1 MSGNHALQWSPA
13 VIVDDLSNVL
23 APRAAARIVSD
34 VCVGLAYTA
43 VRLDNGRCGLA
54 YTFHE
59 DAGEGCSVVKEAGT
73 LAGRPAGELA
83 GWVKTLDATSVA
95 LGVAT
100 LNALAEPPASA
111 TETDFTEL
119 IRVAPGDVVGMV
131 GYFAPLVAPLRQ
143 RAARLHIFERRPR
156 EQGDEHPDWTAPLLL
171 PECDVV
177 IISGTAV
184 INRTIDA
191 LLTHI
196 PKAREVAVLGPST
209 PLVPEVFAGRGV
221 TLLGGVQVTDAAR
234 VLRVVSEGGGT
245 RRFGGAV
252 RKLCVRL
259 R

>member
-1 MSGNHALQWSPA
+1 M
-13 VIVDDLSNVL
+13 IVDELL
-23 APRAAARIVSD
+23 ARLGPEAEGRTVSH

-43 VRLDNGRCGLA
+43 VRLDDGRCGLA

-73 LAGRPAGELA
+73 LAGRSARELA
-83 GWVKTLDATSVA
+83 GWVGMLDATGMA

-100 LNALAEPPASA
+100 LNALVTPPAEA
-111 TETDFTEL
+111 VEADVTEL
-119 IRVAPGDVVGMV
+119 IRVDPQDVAGMV
-131 GYFAPLVAPLRQ
+131 GYFAPLVSFLR
-143 RAARLHIFERRPR
+143 ARVAKLHIFERRPR
-156 EQGDEHPDWTAPLLL
+156 DQAEEHPDWTAPVLL
-171 PECDVV
+171 PDCDVV

-191 LLTHI
+191 LLTHAA
-196 PKAREVAVLGPST
+196 KAREIVVLGAST

-221 TLLGGVQVTDAAR
+221 TLLSGAQVTDAER
-234 VLRVVSEGGGT
+234 VFRVVSEGGGM

>member
-1 MSGNHALQWSPA
+1 
-13 VIVDDLSNVL
+13 VIVDNLLDLL
-23 APRAAARIVSD
+23 APRAEGRTVAD

-43 VRLDNGRCGLA
+43 VRLDDGRCGLA

-59 DAGEGCSVVKEAGT
+59 DAGEGCSVVQEAGT
-73 LAGRPAGELA
+73 LAGRPARELA
-83 GWVKTLDATSVA
+83 GWVRTLDATSVA

-100 LNALAEPPASA
+100 LNALIDPPADA
-111 TETDFTEL
+111 VGADVTEL
-119 IRVAPGDVVGMV
+119 IRVSPGDVVGMV
-131 GYFAPLVAPLRQ
+131 GYFAPLVGFLQQ

-156 EQGDEHPDWTAPLLL
+156 DQAAEHPDWTAPLLL
-171 PECDVV
+171 PECDVA

-191 LLTHI
+191 LLTHTA
-196 PKAREVAVLGPST
+196 KAREVVILGAST

-221 TLLGGVQVTDAAR
+221 TLLSGVQVTDAAR
-234 VLRVVSEGGGT
+234 VFRVVSEGGGT

-252 RKLCVRL
+252 RKLCVRV

>member
-1 MSGNHALQWSPA
+1 M
-13 VIVDDLSNVL
+13 IVDDLLEHLVS
-23 APRAAARIVSD
+23 RAEGRSVSE
-34 VCVGLAYTA
+34 VCVGLGYTA
-43 VRLDNGRCGLA
+43 VRLDDGRCGLA
-54 YTFHE
+54 FTFHE
-59 DAGEGCSVVKEAGT
+59 DVCEGCSVIKEAGT
-73 LAGRPAGELA
+73 LAGRPARELA

-119 IRVAPGDVVGMV
+119 IRVAPEDVVGMV
-131 GYFAPLVAPLRQ
+131 GYFAPLVGSLRQ

-171 PECDVV
+171 PDCDVV

-191 LLTHI
+191 LLTHVS
-196 PKAREVAVLGPST
+196 KAREVAVLGPST

-234 VLRVVSEGGGT
+234 VFRVVSEGGGT
-245 RRFGGAV
+245 RRFGSAV

-259 R
+259 

>member
-1 MSGNHALQWSPA
+1 M
-13 VIVDDLSNVL
+13 IVDELSNLL
-23 APRAAARIVSD
+23 APRAAARTVSD

-43 VRLDNGRCGLA
+43 VRLDDGRCGLA

-73 LAGRPAGELA
+73 LAGRPARELA
-83 GWVKTLDATSVA
+83 GWVRTLDATGVA

-100 LNALAEPPASA
+100 LNALVERPAEAIEA
-111 TETDFTEL
+111 DVTEL
-119 IRVAPGDVVGMV
+119 IRVLPGDVVGMV
-131 GYFAPLVAPLRQ
+131 GYFAPLVGFLRE
-143 RAARLHIFERRPR
+143 RAGTLHIFERRPR
-156 EQGDEHPDWTAPLLL
+156 DQADEHPDWTAPLLL
-171 PECDVV
+171 PGCDVV

-191 LLTHI
+191 LLASASQ
-196 PKAREVAVLGPST
+196 AREIVILGAST

-221 TLLGGVQVTDAAR
+221 TLLSGAQVTDAER
-234 VLRVVSEGGGT
+234 VFRVVSEGGGT

>member
-1 MSGNHALQWSPA
+1 M
-13 VIVDDLSNVL
+13 IVDELCELL
-23 APRAAARIVSD
+23 APRAAARTVTD

-43 VRLDNGRCGLA
+43 VRLDDGRCGLA

-73 LAGRPAGELA
+73 LAGRPARELA
-83 GWVKTLDATSVA
+83 GWVRALDAAGAA

-100 LNALAEPPASA
+100 LNALVEPPDDAVEA
-111 TETDFTEL
+111 DVTEL
-119 IRVAPGDVVGMV
+119 IRVRPEDVVGMV
-131 GYFAPLVAPLRQ
+131 GYFAPLVGCLRA
-143 RAARLHIFERRPR
+143 RAAGLHIFERRPR
-156 EQGDEHPDWTAPLLL
+156 GEADEHPDWTAPLLL
-171 PECDVV
+171 PGCDVV

-191 LLTHI
+191 LLACSA
-196 PKAREVAVLGPST
+196 KAREIVILGAST

-221 TLLGGVQVTDAAR
+221 TLLSGAQVTDAER
-234 VLRVVSEGGGT
+234 IFRVVREGGGT